1 MGRAVRR
8 TIFSGARIVE
18 YSVECLV
25 GGGDV
30 AFKVLF
36 ALAVHRRGSELAAV
50 VGVVLVLPNPLRS
63 HHAPAP
69 SGVAGFHFAE
79 NAWVLGGEIGALL
92 GIFFQIE
99 QDLASRPFVDQFPI
113 SHAQGVFRA

>member
-8 TIFSGARIVE
+8 DNFSGARIVE
-18 YSVECLV
+18 YSVEWLV
-25 GGGDV
+25 GGRDV

-36 ALAVHRRGSELAAV
+36 ALAVNWRGSELAAG
-50 VGVVLVLPNPLRS
+50 VGVVVVLPYPLRP

-69 SGVAGFHFAE
+69 SGVAGFNFAE
-79 NAWVLGGEIGALL
+79 NARVLGGEIGALL
-92 GIFFQIE
+92 GIFLQIE

-113 SHAQGVFRA
+113 SHAQGVFRT